1 MLFRSALSFI
11 GVLLFFP
18 KMYYCS
24 SKNSFDFS
32 LLLHYW
38 NTYLRNI
45 KNFKNESNLCKSKL
59 LRKENLIKIKINNEV
74 IKTTFGSN
82 TKY

>member
-1 MLFRSALSFI
+1 
-11 GVLLFFP
+11 
-18 KMYYCS
+18 MYYCA

-45 KNFKNESNLCKSKL
+45 RNFKNESNLCRENESKL

>member
-1 MLFRSALSFI
+1 
-11 GVLLFFP
+11 
-18 KMYYCS
+18 MYYCL

-32 LLLHYW
+32 LLLYYW

-45 KNFKNESNLCKSKL
+45 KNFKNESNLCMENESKL

>member
-1 MLFRSALSFI
+1 
-11 GVLLFFP
+11 
-18 KMYYCS
+18 MYYCL

-32 LLLHYW
+32 LLLYYW

-45 KNFKNESNLCKSKL
+45 KNFKNESNLCRENESKL

-82 TKY
+82 TTY

>member
-1 MLFRSALSFI
+1 
-11 GVLLFFP
+11 
-18 KMYYCS
+18 MYYCA
-24 SKNSFDFS
+24 SKNSLDFS

-45 KNFKNESNLCKSKL
+45 KNFKNESNLCRENESKL

>member
-1 MLFRSALSFI
+1 
-11 GVLLFFP
+11 
-18 KMYYCS
+18 MYYCP

-32 LLLHYW
+32 LLLYYW

-45 KNFKNESNLCKSKL
+45 KNFKNESNLCRENESKL
-59 LRKENLIKIKINNEV
+59 LRKENLIKINNEV

>member
-1 MLFRSALSFI
+1 ME
-11 GVLLFFP
+11 
-18 KMYYCS
+18 
-24 SKNSFDFS
+24 
-32 LLLHYW
+32 
-38 NTYLRNI
+38 
-45 KNFKNESNLCKSKL
+45 NESKL